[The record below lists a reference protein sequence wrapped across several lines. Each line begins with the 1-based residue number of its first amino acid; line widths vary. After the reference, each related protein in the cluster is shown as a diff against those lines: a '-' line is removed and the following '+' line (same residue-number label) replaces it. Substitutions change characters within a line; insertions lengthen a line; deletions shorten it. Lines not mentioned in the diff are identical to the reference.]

1 MRKPRDYDTELKVL
15 DDRAR
20 RLKERRIVQLG
31 ELVIACGADAL
42 PVEQLA
48 GMLLDAANT
57 KDAAIKEGWRV
68 RGAAFFLRKAR
79 SPARGGDRVGGG
91 ISTGEDGMSSAP
103 GKASA

>member
-1 MRKPRDYDTELKVL
+1 MRKLRDYDTELKVL
-15 DDRAR
+15 DARAR

-68 RGAAFFLRKAR
+68 RGAAFFLRNAR
-79 SPARGGDRVGGG
+79 TASRAAGRDIGRAEASDGSKT
-91 ISTGEDGMSSAP
+91 STAGT
-103 GKASA
+103 ASA